1 VTAYRTV
8 SPDGVV
14 SEGKRRLLDGEI
26 DVVSFTSSSTVTNL
40 VGILDGDVD
49 AINKVKVACIGPAT
63 ASAAANAGIRVDITA
78 QEHTIPGL
86 VSAIELYFK
95 SGKEGGS

>member
-1 VTAYRTV
+1 VAV
-8 SPDGVV
+8 
-14 SEGKRRLLDGEI
+14 
-26 DVVSFTSSSTVTNL
+26 
-40 VGILDGDVD
+40 LDGDVG
-49 AINKVKVACIGPAT
+49 AINKAKVACIGPAT
-63 ASAAANAGIRVDITA
+63 SSAAAKTGIRVDVVA